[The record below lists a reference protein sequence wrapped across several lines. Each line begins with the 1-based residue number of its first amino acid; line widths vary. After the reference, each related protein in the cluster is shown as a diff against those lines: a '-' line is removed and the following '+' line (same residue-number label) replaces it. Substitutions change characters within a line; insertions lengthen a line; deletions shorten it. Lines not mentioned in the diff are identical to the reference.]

1 MNVSRGFLHITY
13 KIYHHLDK
21 LEGVHKS
28 NCLNVFL
35 SVMKYA
41 WKKNGYEARLR
52 HETIHKDTGL
62 CRTTIKE
69 CLQTLNTLNI
79 VKSIRGRSGKTYI
92 VNEIFLRSE
101 NTYQDSRQTPIS
113 RSKIAVSPTPDSRNT
128 TTLEETIYINNIG
141 NIVKSFAGDREK
153 ILDELSKLPIA
164 ELKEDK
170 TNVYLCKLAIERKE
184 DNERNANA
192 TFVTPEKMISALKEF
207 KNSRKKA
214 NPFYKA
220 KVEYNKKNN
229 LNWKGEPNK

>member
-41 WKKNGYEARLR
+41 WKKNGYEAKLR

-62 CRTTIKE
+62 CRTTIKD

-92 VNEIFLRSE
+92 VNEVFLRAEKNYDSH
-101 NTYQDSRQTPIS
+101 NTTIS
-113 RSKIAVSPTPDSRNT
+113 QSKIAVSLAQDSRHT
-128 TTLEETIYINNIG
+128 ATLEETIYNNNIG
-141 NIVKSFAGDREK
+141 KIISSHAGDREK
-153 ILDELSKLPIA
+153 ILEELSKLPITD
-164 ELKEDK
+164 LQEDK
-170 TNVYLCKLAIERKE
+170 TNPYYCKLAIERKK
-184 DNERNANA
+184 DNENTN
-192 TFVTPEKMISALKEF
+192 FVDKGVIINALKRVSKETNARY
-207 KNSRKKA
+207 KQKK
-214 NPFYKA
+214 
-220 KVEYNKKNN
+220 EYNIRNGIKPWLKD
-229 LNWKGEPNK
+229 GR

>member
-13 KIYHHLDK
+13 KLYHHMDK

-92 VNEIFLRSE
+92 VNEVFLRAE

-113 RSKIAVSPTPDSRNT
+113 RSQIAVSPTRDSRNT
-128 TTLEETIYINNIG
+128 TILEETIYINNIG

-153 ILDELSKLPIA
+153 ILDKLSKLPIE
-164 ELKEDK
+164 ELKSDK

-184 DNERNANA
+184 DNEMKAKA
-192 TFVTPEKMISALKEF
+192 TYVSGDKILSALSKI
-207 KNSRKKA
+207 KKQA
-214 NPFYKA
+214 NPRS
-220 KVEYNKKNN
+220 
-229 LNWKGEPNK
+229 